1 MSNIFKTGQWKRTTK
16 DDEHNS
22 ESVNQSNYTQEKKK
36 RVKSC
41 EELDEWETYPCS
53 IIREPNEFMAST

>member
-1 MSNIFKTGQWKRTTK
+1 MTSTIAKALIKVITHKR
-16 DDEHNS
+16 
-22 ESVNQSNYTQEKKK
+22 KKK
-36 RVKSC
+36 VKNC